1 MTSSN
6 SLIQNRSKRKL
17 EAGGLVL
24 CMGVNQMRTPDIAMI
39 AAACDF
45 DALYIDLEHSPTS
58 MESASGIC
66 IAAAGCGVTPIARA
80 KCQDA
85 HHLTLLLDIGAQG
98 LMVPHVETA
107 EEARAIV
114 SACRYPPLGKRSVP
128 APGPSLA
135 YRARSQSQDNS
146 LVNSNVLVIAMIES
160 AQAVRNI
167 EAIAAVDG
175 IDAIHFGTHDL
186 SADLGVDGQFRHPKM
201 VDAFERGLRA
211 SKKHGKSAGVGGIWS
226 DPDYQASLVQK
237 GFRYL
242 TLGVDVTLMMAAA
255 SRETARARAI
265 SLG

>member
-1 MTSSN
+1 MKP
-6 SLIQNRSKRKL
+6 LIENRSKKKL
-17 EAGGLVL
+17 AANELVL
-24 CMGVNQMRTPDIAMI
+24 CMGVNQMRTPDVAMI

-45 DALYIDLEHSPTS
+45 DAIYIDLEHSPTT
-58 MESASGIC
+58 MESASAMC

-80 KCQDA
+80 QSHDA

-107 EEARAIV
+107 DEARAIV

-135 YRARSQSQDNS
+135 YRARSQGEDNA
-146 LVNSNVLVIAMIES
+146 LVNGNVLVIAMIES
-160 AQAVRNI
+160 AQAVENM
-167 EAIAAVDG
+167 EEIAAVEG

-186 SADLGVDGQFRHPKM
+186 SADLGVDGQFKHPKM
-201 VDAFERGLRA
+201 LDAFERGLRA
-211 SKKHGKSAGVGGIWS
+211 AKAHGKSAGVGGIWS
-226 DPDYQASLVQK
+226 DPDYQALLVQK

-242 TLGVDVTLMMAAA
+242 TLGADVTLLMAAA

-265 SLG
+265 KLG